1 MARDGAPTEKK
12 MERVTLSVRQA
23 SELTSLS
30 ERTMKRIVARGDV
43 KSVMIGRRRLVFMD
57 SLQDFLEAGTPAG
70 RA

>member
-1 MARDGAPTEKK
+1 M
-12 MERVTLSVRQA
+12 TLSVRQA